1 MLIMQEEIKV
11 PTENS
16 SLVQKVKSY
25 ADLTKLRLS
34 SLVVVSALLG
44 YMIAPGDVN
53 YLQMIYLFA
62 GGFLITGS
70 SNAFNQVWEKD
81 LDKLMKRTKNRPLP
95 LGNLSVIESLIF
107 AGVIGIGGIAFLWM
121 VNHTCALLGVLA
133 LLLYVLVY
141 TPLKTKTPF
150 AVFVGAL
157 PGSIPPMLGYV
168 AASGSFGLEA
178 GILFMIQFFWQFP
191 HFWAICWKLDDDYKL
206 AGFRLLPSGFRD
218 KKSAFQIM
226 LYSGFLIPITMLPW
240 AVSMS
245 GILSMFFGIGASL
258 CMLIPS
264 VKLFRTLD
272 MKYAKQV
279 MFLSF
284 VYLPFV
290 LFIYYIDKI

>member
-1 MLIMQEEIKV
+1 MQEEIKV

-70 SNAFNQVWEKD
+70 SNEFNQVWEKD

-107 AGVIGIGGIAFLWM
+107 AGVIGIGGIVFLWM

>member
-1 MLIMQEEIKV
+1 MQEEIKV

>member
-107 AGVIGIGGIAFLWM
+107 AGVIGIGGIVFLWM

>member
-1 MLIMQEEIKV
+1 MEKEVKV
-11 PTENS
+11 PAKKI
-16 SLVQKVKSY
+16 SLMQKIKSY

-34 SLVVVSALLG
+34 SLVVISALLG
-44 YMIAPGDVN
+44 YMIAPGEVSYIHLIN
-53 YLQMIYLFA
+53 LCA
-62 GGFLITGS
+62 GGFLITGA

-81 LDKLMKRTKNRPLP
+81 LDKIMKRTKNRPLP
-95 LGNLSVIESLIF
+95 LGNLSVIESLVF
-107 AGVIGIGGIAFLWM
+107 ATIIGCGGLVLLWM
-121 VNHTCALLGVLA
+121 VNDACAILGALA
-133 LLLYVLVY
+133 LVLYVLVY

-168 AASGSFGLEA
+168 AASGNFGLEA

-240 AVSMS
+240 VVNMC
-245 GILSMFFGIGASL
+245 GVLSMYFGIGASL

-290 LFIYYIDKI
+290 LFIYCIDKI